1 MQITCIN
8 CKQTWE
14 VYAGHLLVA
23 RIRFGLGF
31 VEHTFICPNCQAKNV
46 IPATEFEASDH
57 PSPLV
62 PVFRWNMLRLEPQT
76 TVPARRQ
83 TRNPVRG
90 LPRGRC
96 TRLSSSEVC
105 RFCVITSGLLKPWT
119 P

>member
-46 IPATEFEASDH
+46 IPATEFEASD
-57 PSPLV
+57 
-62 PVFRWNMLRLEPQT
+62 T
-76 TVPARRQ
+76 TRYSGGTCSASSRKRRCQRADKPGTRSAAYLAADAR
-83 TRNPVRG
+83 G
-90 LPRGRC
+90 CPRAR
-96 TRLSSSEVC
+96 SAASA
-105 RFCVITSGLLKPWT
+105 
-119 P
+119 